1 MNVNGTCAIVQA
13 QSWADTQIEV
23 ILPAGIRSG
32 PVGFYSRAQHQAEV
46 DRYNNEVETFNS
58 AAREM
63 MTASKC
69 IGQPL
74 DFNLFSPIVVANV
87 PCAPEGENN
96 VIRGWPAGD
105 SLFSRD
111 HRH

>member
-1 MNVNGTCAIVQA
+1 MAPA
-13 QSWADTQIEV
+13 PSSRRQSWADTQIEV

-46 DRYNNEVETFNS
+46 DRYNNEAETFNS

-69 IGQPL
+69 IGQPV
-74 DFNLFSPIVVANV
+74 DFDLFSPIVVAKC
-87 PCAPEGENN
+87 PALRRREQHH
-96 VIRGWPAGD
+96 RGWSASD